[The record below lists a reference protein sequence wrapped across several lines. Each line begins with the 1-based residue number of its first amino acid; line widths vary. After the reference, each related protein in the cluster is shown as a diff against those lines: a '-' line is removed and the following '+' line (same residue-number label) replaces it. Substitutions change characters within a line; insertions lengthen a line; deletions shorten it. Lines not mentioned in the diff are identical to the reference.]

1 MEIFVGFVL
10 FLFLGWV
17 ALFGMHKEVG
27 GELSLFGSANF
38 SLKSEKILPNF
49 VILIGLGSMEK

>member
-1 MEIFVGFVL
+1 MGFVL

-17 ALFGMHKEVG
+17 ALFGMHKEIG
-27 GELSLFGSANF
+27 GGLSVFGSANF